1 MSSMMDAY
9 RWKNRPLV
17 VFAPSGDDDRY
28 HTQIGN
34 LRQMGEEFADR
45 DMVVI
50 HGFGGTGRGA
60 VQSSVESFS
69 GGEWQRQPIAPGA
82 EQELRDRY
90 GSGSEFEVI
99 LVGKDGGV
107 KLRSDEPVAAEELF
121 ALIDSMPMR
130 RREMQE

>member
-1 MSSMMDAY
+1 MMDAY
-9 RWKNRPLV
+9 RWKNRPLI
-17 VFAPSGDDDRY
+17 VFAPSDEDDRY
-28 HTQIGN
+28 GTQTGN
-34 LRQMGEEFADR
+34 LRRMGEELADR

-50 HGFGGTGRGA
+50 HGFAGAGRGA
-60 VQSSVESFS
+60 VQSFVESLS
-69 GGEWQRQPIAPGA
+69 GGEWQRQPVAPGA